1 MTTDHPLVHR
11 YLTAFEEALAATAPD
26 DRADIVAEIRQHIA
40 DAQAA
45 GRTLDDILNA
55 LGPVDALARA
65 YALELAISPRS
76 APREPRSDRWL
87 KILGLMAIASLPSFI
102 VLTVLGTIG
111 IAFTLSGLAV
121 VIAGIADATGALPG
135 WIQNDIGPAA
145 AIVTGVGLTVAGL
158 LSGWGAVAYTRFLTR
173 LVRRVLPSH
182 PAHS

>member
-1 MTTDHPLVHR
+1 MIPATVSGQVQMALIP
-11 YLTAFEEALAATAPD
+11 YQYIMPMLTA
-26 DRADIVAEIRQHIA
+26 RKV
-40 DAQAA
+40 
-45 GRTLDDILNA
+45 
-55 LGPVDALARA
+55 
-65 YALELAISPRS
+65 
-76 APREPRSDRWL
+76 

>member
-11 YLTAFEEALAATAPD
+11 YVSAFEEALTAAAPV

-45 GRTLDDILNA
+45 GRPLDDVLHA

-76 APREPRSDRWL
+76 APRAPRGGRWL
-87 KILGLMAIASLPSFI
+87 RILGLVALVSLPSFI

-111 IAFTLSGLAV
+111 VSFTLSGLAV
-121 VIAGIADATGALPG
+121 LIAGLADASGTLPA
-135 WIQNDIGPAA
+135 WIRNDIGPAA
-145 AIVTGVGLTVAGL
+145 AIATGVGLMVAGL
-158 LSGWGAVAYTRFLTR
+158 LSGWGALAYARVLTR
-173 LVRRVLPSH
+173 LVRRVLP
-182 PAHS
+182 PRPGRP